1 VKRSIVLATCTLIV
15 CVLAAGSAIAEKA
28 GAVENNVYTDSEYG
42 FSFTVPTGWST
53 KIKDAKQVLRVSLMQ
68 TSAVPPSHF
77 QGDLRD
83 YMQIPTMAV
92 IVDTT
97 SEGVDKFIDNLL
109 DNNYKSKQKKGL
121 LKYLD
126 LIAKPHEVLKRK
138 DVTFQDQ
145 KATIV
150 EVRQAYSMEVSERG
164 SDRASV
170 VNDFKTGSMFFT
182 VRGGR
187 ILVIHIICEYQTSSA
202 VMQAFETMLNSLKFL
217 EAAKGAETPE

>member
-1 VKRSIVLATCTLIV
+1 MKPRLQAPVLAVFGLLPIQFGRIQPALLV
-15 CVLAAGSAIAEKA
+15 KHDLAPGEVRRARREDDHQGNYQRQ
-28 GAVENNVYTDSEYG
+28 GQRPD
-42 FSFTVPTGWST
+42 
-53 KIKDAKQVLRVSLMQ
+53 
-68 TSAVPPSHF
+68 F

-202 VMQAFETMLNSLKFL
+202 VMQAFETTLNSLKFL